1 MNIFFALIVYAS
13 LDIIIIQKK
22 FSFFRKYAI
31 IMSIDQFILHE
42 GYTVYGYND
51 MRLRL
56 KLVRKDETK
65 EKNETLNINFYN
77 NVSWK

>member
-65 EKNETLNINFYN
+65 EKNFEYQFL
-77 NVSWK
+77 

>member
-22 FSFFRKYAI
+22 FSFFGRYAI
-31 IMSIDQFILHE
+31 ITSINSFHE
-42 GYTVYGYND
+42 EYTIYDYTD

-56 KLVRKDETK
+56 KLK
-65 EKNETLNINFYN
+65 LL
-77 NVSWK
+77 

>member
-1 MNIFFALIVYAS
+1 MFFFTYMNIFFALIVYAS

-65 EKNETLNINFYN
+65 EKNFEYQFL
-77 NVSWK
+77 W

>member
-1 MNIFFALIVYAS
+1 
-13 LDIIIIQKK
+13 
-22 FSFFRKYAI
+22 
-31 IMSIDQFILHE
+31 MSIDQFILHE
-42 GYTVYGYND
+42 GYTVYDYND

>member
-31 IMSIDQFILHE
+31 IMSIDQFVLHE
-42 GYTVYGYND
+42 GYTIYDYND

-65 EKNETLNINFYN
+65 EKNFEYQFL
-77 NVSWK
+77 

>member
-1 MNIFFALIVYAS
+1 
-13 LDIIIIQKK
+13 
-22 FSFFRKYAI
+22 
-31 IMSIDQFILHE
+31 MSIDQFILHE

-77 NVSWK
+77 NVSYNSLNQELFYYPGTPWSIKIFKFNRPPY